1 MSANGIPKGNEMDPK
16 LYLPIVTEEY
26 LGHYKIERQAAPIGL
41 RAEMAWQLIAHFGA
55 VAGKES
61 TEHGEKIILQ
71 SPEEL
76 IERCFKIVGLYLEKV
91 EQLGELIVFAEAAQ
105 KSRDK

>member
-1 MSANGIPKGNEMDPK
+1 M
-16 LYLPIVTEEY
+16 
-26 LGHYKIERQAAPIGL
+26 IG
-41 RAEMAWQLIAHFGA
+41 RFGE
-55 VAGKES
+55 VGGKES

>member
-1 MSANGIPKGNEMDPK
+1 MDPK

-41 RAEMAWQLIAHFGA
+41 RAEMAWQLIGHFGA

-61 TEHGEKIILQ
+61 TEKGEKIILQ
-71 SPEEL
+71 TPQEL
-76 IERCFKIVGLYLEKV
+76 VARCFEIVDWFLAQA